1 MRSEE
6 SDHTD
11 DSPRDG
17 ARFWY
22 AGLVSRLTALVAD
35 VLILTLA
42 CLVISVMPSLAWTQ
56 VVGRSP
62 GWLGVSS
69 AIVASLLPWA
79 YFTVAWWI
87 TGQTLGGLLVG
98 TTVTRGDG
106 RRALLIQ
113 AALRAAIGLAL
124 APLWLV
130 GLLGVLWSRDRR
142 AWHDVVFRTV
152 VRRTIRVQQMAV
164 AHTTP
169 TRSTIE
175 LPAAGGSAGLDE

>member
-6 SDHTD
+6 SEHTD
-11 DSPRDG
+11 DSPRDL

-22 AGLVSRLTALVAD
+22 AGLVSRLTALVTD
-35 VLILTLA
+35 VLILTVA
-42 CLVISVMPSLAWTQ
+42 GMAISVLPSVAWSQ
-56 VVGRSP
+56 VIGRSP
-62 GWLGVSS
+62 GWLGTSS
-69 AIVASLLPWA
+69 AIVASVLPWA
-79 YFTVAWWI
+79 YFTGAWWI

-98 TTVTRGDG
+98 TTVTRRDG
-106 RRALLIQ
+106 RRVLLAQ
-113 AALRAAIGLAL
+113 AALRAAIGLTF

-152 VRRTIRVQQMAV
+152 VRRTIRVQTGI
-164 AHTTP
+164 AHSMP